1 MLFLSITYVA
11 LSRPVRRLLLK
22 QERGIKEWNGE
33 SRNGTGNGR
42 ARLGGDKNQQAEREC
57 EGIN

>member
-1 MLFLSITYVA
+1 MQIFSIPQRLFRHKTAITKT
-11 LSRPVRRLLLK
+11 R
-22 QERGIKEWNGE
+22 NGE

-57 EGIN
+57 EGIT